1 MNETVLVSG
10 QDAVYRHLD
19 GERPTLVLVHGAGGN
34 HASWDALTVHLGGQE
49 MIIPA
54 LPGRCG
60 SGGRPLT
67 TVEDMAS
74 WLRKL
79 LRAVGTRR
87 VVVAGHSLGGA
98 VALEY
103 ALQEREGNGTPELA
117 GLVLVATGAKL
128 RVRDEILRAVADAAE
143 LDLPAELSPDAFEK
157 DPDPAV
163 VRQVELTRERTG
175 ARATLIDWEASNR
188 FDRMRDLGDVRCPTL
203 VVSGSEDRLTPEK
216 YARYLA
222 QNIPGAKLEMI
233 YGGSHMCPVERP
245 AEVAKLLRDFATSL

>member
-19 GERPTLVLVHGAGGN
+19 GDRPTLVLVHGAGGN
-34 HASWDALTVHLGGQE
+34 HASWDELTVHLGGQE

-54 LPGRCG
+54 FPGRCG
-60 SGGRPLT
+60 SGGRPLA
-67 TVEDMAS
+67 TVADMAA

-79 LRAVGTRR
+79 LRVVGARR

-103 ALQEREGNGTPELA
+103 ALQEHRGNGTPELA
-117 GLVLVATGAKL
+117 GLVLVSTGARL
-128 RVRDEILRAVADAAE
+128 RVRDEILRAVAEAAE

-157 DPDPAV
+157 DPNPAV
-163 VRQVELTRERTG
+163 IHRVELTRERTG
-175 ARATLIDWEASNR
+175 ARVTLVDWEAANR
-188 FDRMRDLGDVRCPTL
+188 FDRMRDLGDVSCPTL
-203 VVSGSEDRLTPEK
+203 VVCGSEDRLTPEK
-216 YARYLA
+216 YARYLVE
-222 QNIPGAKLEMI
+222 NIPDAKLELI

-245 AEVAKLLRDFATSL
+245 AEVARRLRTFLESL

>member
-34 HASWDALTVHLGGQE
+34 HASWDDLTVHLGGQE
-49 MIIPA
+49 MIIPSF
-54 LPGRCG
+54 PGRCG
-60 SGGRPLT
+60 SGGRPLA
-67 TVEDMAS
+67 TVEEMAA

-79 LRAVGTRR
+79 LRAIGARR

-103 ALQEREGNGTPELA
+103 ALQEEGGNGTPELA
-117 GLVLVATGAKL
+117 GLVLVSTGARL
-128 RVRDEILRAVADAAE
+128 RVREEILRAVAEAAE
-143 LDLPAELSPDAFEK
+143 LDLPAELSLDAFEK

-163 VRQVELTRERTG
+163 VRHVELTRDRTG
-175 ARATLIDWEASNR
+175 ARPTLVDWEAANR
-188 FDRMRDLGDVRCPTL
+188 FDRMQDLARVRCPTL
-203 VVSGSEDRLTPEK
+203 VVCGSEDRLTPEK
-216 YARYLA
+216 YARYLVER
-222 QNIPGAKLEMI
+222 IPGAKLEMI

-245 AEVAKLLRDFATSL
+245 GEVARRLRPFLETL

>member
-1 MNETVLVSG
+1 VNETVLVSG

-34 HASWDALTVHLGGQE
+34 HASWDDLTVHLGGQE
-49 MIIPA
+49 TIIPSF
-54 LPGRCG
+54 PGRCG
-60 SGGRPLT
+60 SGGRPLA
-67 TVEDMAS
+67 TVEHMAA

-79 LRAVGTRR
+79 LCAVGARR

-103 ALQEREGNGTPELA
+103 ALQERGEGGTPELA
-117 GLVLVATGAKL
+117 GLVLVSTGARL
-128 RVRDEILRAVADAAE
+128 RVRDEILRAVAEAAE
-143 LDLPAELSPDAFEK
+143 LDLPAELSLDAFEK

-163 VRQVELTRERTG
+163 VRQVELTRDRTG
-175 ARATLIDWEASNR
+175 ARPTLVDWEAANR
-188 FDRMRDLGDVRCPTL
+188 FDRMRDVGRVGCPTL
-203 VVSGSEDRLTPEK
+203 VVCGSEDRLTPEK

-222 QNIPGAKLEMI
+222 ENIPGAKLEMI

-245 AEVAKLLRDFATSL
+245 AEVARRLRPFLETL